1 MAPLWVALTLAFP
14 KPVVMVTG
22 ETRCPSRQDVAARVA
37 TLLSTEIVRQEPDFA
52 ELQEVGS
59 QMVVTLVGRDGTR
72 IGRRSLPLWYS
83 CADLASAVGVVIATW
98 ESDVHPEFKL
108 DAGVARLA
116 LPKAFEPGHAAPSSL
131 APQPHVGRQA
141 PTTFLPT
148 APSSS
153 ASTSLLPAMTRTVP
167 NPPPV
172 LASPPAPGVAI
183 ASLPAS
189 LPISAPAPSPSPTP
203 ASGQQPTIPAGSAPP
218 APTIQARSTLASRDD
233 ILRPPSSS
241 VELGAAIMGA
251 LAPGG
256 EAANLGAAFGGMIT
270 GSWTPVRGGAS
281 GLGGSAGWGA
291 QASLRGTA
299 ERTTDVSPG
308 TANWRRF
315 GLGLGPQYRWGIAN
329 TGWELD
335 LHAEA
340 LAALLTI
347 RGAGFASNAS
357 DRAFD
362 LGVGGGVRLG
372 KGVGSWRPWVELAG
386 AGWLFA
392 QQVYQRPADSSVSL
406 PRLEIMLAL
415 GVSYWMGP

>member
-1 MAPLWVALTLAFP
+1 MAPLWVALTLALP

-37 TLLSTEIVRQEPDFA
+37 ALLSTEIVRQEPDLA
-52 ELQEVGS
+52 QLQEVGS
-59 QMVVTLVGRDGTR
+59 QLVVTLVGRDGTR

-108 DAGVARLA
+108 DAGVARPA
-116 LPKAFEPGHAAPSSL
+116 LPKAVEPGQAAPASL
-131 APQPHVGRQA
+131 APQPHMDRQA
-141 PTTFLPT
+141 PMTFLPT
-148 APSSS
+148 APSSASPASSSLS
-153 ASTSLLPAMTRTVP
+153 APSSVARASLLPAPTRTVP
-167 NPPPV
+167 NPRPI
-172 LASPPAPGVAI
+172 LASPPAPGVTI
-183 ASLPAS
+183 GSSPAS
-189 LPISAPAPSPSPTP
+189 PPISPPAPPPSPAP
-203 ASGQQPTIPAGSAPP
+203 ASGQQPTISASFAPAGSAPP
-218 APTIQARSTLASRDD
+218 APTIQASSTPASRDD
-233 ILRPPSSS
+233 TLRPPSSW

-270 GSWTPVRGGAS
+270 ASWTPATGGAS

-291 QASLRGTA
+291 QASLRGTG

-315 GLGLGPQYRWGIAN
+315 GLGLGPQYRWGIGH
-329 TGWELD
+329 TGWEFD

-357 DRAFD
+357 ERAFD

-386 AGWLFA
+386 AG
-392 QQVYQRPADSSVSL
+392 
-406 PRLEIMLAL
+406 
-415 GVSYWMGP
+415 

>member
-1 MAPLWVALTLAFP
+1 MISPLWVALTLALP

-37 TLLSTEIVRQEPDFA
+37 ALLSTEIVRQEPDLA

-59 QMVVTLVGRDGTR
+59 QLVVTLVGRDGTR
-72 IGRRSLPLWYS
+72 IGQRSLPLWYS

-116 LPKAFEPGHAAPSSL
+116 LPKAFEPGQAAPSFL
-131 APQPHVGRQA
+131 AQQPHMGRQA

-148 APSSS
+148 APSSAS
-153 ASTSLLPAMTRTVP
+153 PASPSSGAPSSGASTSLLPATTRAVTNPTPVP
-167 NPPPV
+167 
-172 LASPPAPGVAI
+172 ASPPSPAVTI

-189 LPISAPAPSPSPTP
+189 P
-203 ASGQQPTIPAGSAPP
+203 
-218 APTIQARSTLASRDD
+218 RMESRDD
-233 ILRPPSSS
+233 SLRPTSSS
-241 VELGAAIMGA
+241 VELGAAILGA

-256 EAANLGAAFGGMIT
+256 EAANLGAAVGGMLT
-270 GSWTPVRGGAS
+270 ASWTPASLGGAS
-281 GLGGSAGWGA
+281 GVGGSAGWGA
-291 QASLRGTA
+291 QASLRGTG
-299 ERTTDVSPG
+299 ERTTDVFPG

-315 GLGLGPQYRWGIAN
+315 GLGLGPQYRWGIGHA
-329 TGWELD
+329 GWELD

-362 LGVGGGVRLG
+362 LGTGGGVRLAG
-372 KGVGSWRPWVELAG
+372 GVGSWRPWVELAG
-386 AGWLFA
+386 AGWLFR